1 MAHPMGESKPG
12 CLRVVF
18 DRRGCFPG
26 LKLEFHGSKITSDA
40 GLLAYRELDDA
51 LGLTEMAEGV
61 FQDSRTG
68 KNGWHGMTGQFRQ
81 SVFGRLGGY
90 DDVNDADRLGRDP
103 AMRWIVGGKAIERQA
118 ASTSQMG
125 RFETELLATDENVEA
140 LVDMNG
146 VWIDKVHDRH
156 PPKMIILDMDSSV
169 SPTHGEQEG
178 TAYNGHFGCTCYHPL
193 CGCAGQRC
201 RPRICPLIC
210 VRPTWGAQSTGAG
223 TGWWHHYLPFHGV
236 IGKGL
241 RHSRCTA
248 RARTDRLAA
257 RRVQA
262 VAGSAGARA
271 PASDRQQLALFLFNQ
286 FGDLERCSLRPGNVH
301 SADGW
306 RNVLEPVVMRY
317 KERKVRLYFRGDA
330 AFASPEIYEYLE
342 AEGLLYVI
350 RLKANAI
357 LQRNIAHLL
366 TRPVGRPPDHVRRF
380 HASFSYQAGSW
391 NKKRRVV
398 AKVEWRPGELVPRVG
413 FIVTNLSR
421 PTKRVVAFYN
431 HRGTAEQHIKE
442 GKNAKNAINWTRL
455 SCRKF
460 RNNAVRLQLH
470 ALAYNLGNFMR
481 TLALPKEVEH
491 WSMTTL
497 RDKLVKIGAKVVR
510 HGRYVTFQLAEVA
523 VPRDLFRKILSL
535 IDDLRRRPAPA

>member
-1 MAHPMGESKPG
+1 MERRIWHNPMGESKPG

-18 DRRGCFPG
+18 DRR

-125 RFETELLATDENVEA
+125 RFETERLATDENVEA

-193 CGCAGQRC
+193 
-201 RPRICPLIC
+201 
-210 VRPTWGAQSTGAG
+210 
-223 TGWWHHYLPFHGV
+223 
-236 IGKGL
+236 
-241 RHSRCTA
+241 
-248 RARTDRLAA
+248 
-257 RRVQA
+257 
-262 VAGSAGARA
+262 
-271 PASDRQQLALFLFNQ
+271 FLFNQ

-317 KERKVRLYFRGDA
+317 KEREGAAVFSWRCRLRLTGDIRISRSRGITLRHPPQSERD
-330 AFASPEIYEYLE
+330 SP
-342 AEGLLYVI
+342 AEHCPSAYATC
-350 RLKANAI
+350 RSPA
-357 LQRNIAHLL
+357 
-366 TRPVGRPPDHVRRF
+366 PDHVRRF

-398 AKVEWRPGELVPRVG
+398 AKVEWHPGELVPRVG

-442 GKNAKNAINWTRL
+442 GKNAINWTRL